1 MFSILD
7 SWPNELAALFVLV
20 IAFLAGFAAKKLVLL
35 LLKSI
40 GLDKAM
46 EKANIAASSRIKAF
60 EFIGRLIYFA
70 VFILFLPWIFW
81 RLGVGNVSE
90 PILGATDFFK
100 THLPDIVASLIVL
113 IVGLFVAKLVKEL
126 SAPIFRKLGADSF
139 LRKIGYVDADDVA
152 ISELLATIIYV
163 LVLVPVA
170 IAALNMLNIQAVSE
184 PTTKMLEQIIIF
196 LPRIA
201 IAIIIIFIGRFIAK
215 LVFMLVE
222 QVLKSIG
229 LDKSTRQVF
238 KTVSLSK
245 IIANIVR
252 LMVLVFFIVEAL
264 NTLQLGGLTQMVYT
278 AFVIIFGAF
287 GIAFGIAFGLGGKN
301 LAERILNKLSDK
313 SDKNKK

>member
-7 SWPNELAALFVLV
+7 SWPNELAALFVLL

-40 GLDKAM
+40 GLEKAM
-46 EKANIAASSRIKAF
+46 EKAKIEAGTRARTF

-90 PILGATDFFK
+90 PILGVTDFFK
-100 THLPDIVASLIVL
+100 THFSDIVASLIVL
-113 IVGLFVAKLVKEL
+113 IVGLFVAKLVREL

-139 LRKIGYVDADDVA
+139 LKKIGYIDADDVA

-163 LVLVPVA
+163 LILVPVA
-170 IAALNMLNIQAVSE
+170 IAALNMLNIEAVSE

-229 LDKSTRQVF
+229 VDKSTRQIF
-238 KTVSLSK
+238 TETSLSR
-245 IIANIVR
+245 IIAHIVQ

-278 AFVIIFGAF
+278 AFVIIFGAL
-287 GIAFGIAFGLGGKN
+287 GIAFAIAFGLGGKG
-301 LAERILNKLSDK
+301 LAERILNKFATKSKDK
-313 SDKNKK
+313 K

>member
-7 SWPNELAALFVLV
+7 SWPNELAALFVLI

-46 EKANIAASSRIKAF
+46 EKANIAPSSRIKAF

-113 IVGLFVAKLVKEL
+113 IVGLFVAKLVREL
-126 SAPIFRKLGADSF
+126 LAPIFRKLGVDSL

-152 ISELLATIIYV
+152 ISELLATIVYV
-163 LVLVPVA
+163 LILVPVA

-201 IAIIIIFIGRFIAK
+201 IAVIIIFIGRFIAK

-229 LDKSTRQVF
+229 LDKSTRTVF
-238 KTVSLSK
+238 AEASLSR

-252 LMVLVFFIVEAL
+252 VMVLIFFIVEAL

-287 GIAFGIAFGLGGKN
+287 GIAFAIAFGLGGKG
-301 LAERILNKLSDK
+301 LAERILNKLADK
-313 SDKNKK
+313 KKKK

>member
-46 EKANIAASSRIKAF
+46 EKANISPESRIKAF

-90 PILGATDFFK
+90 PILGVTDFFK
-100 THLPDIVASLIVL
+100 THFSDIIASLIVL
-113 IVGLFVAKLVKEL
+113 VVGLFVAKLVREL
-126 SAPIFRKLGADSF
+126 LAPILRKLGVDSF
-139 LRKIGYVDADDVA
+139 LKKIGYIDADDVA
-152 ISELLATIIYV
+152 ISELLATVIYV
-163 LVLVPVA
+163 LILVPVA

-201 IAIIIIFIGRFIAK
+201 IAVIIIFIGRFIAK

-229 LDKSTRQVF
+229 LDKSTRAIF
-238 KTVSLSK
+238 TEISLSRV
-245 IIANIVR
+245 IANIVR
-252 LMVLVFFIVEAL
+252 VMVFIFFIVEAL

-278 AFVIIFGAF
+278 VFVIIFGAF
-287 GIAFGIAFGLGGKN
+287 GVAFAIAFGFGGRG
-301 LAERILNKLSDK
+301 LAEKILNKLADK
-313 SDKNKK
+313 KKKK

>member
-1 MFSILD
+1 MLSILD
-7 SWPNELAALFVLV
+7 NWPNELAALFVLI

-35 LLKSI
+35 LLKTI

-46 EKANIAASSRIKAF
+46 EKANIASSSRVKVF

-90 PILGATDFFK
+90 PILGVTDFFK
-100 THLPDIVASLIVL
+100 VHLPDIVASLIVL

-126 SAPIFRKLGADSF
+126 LAPIFRKLGVDSF

-152 ISELLATIIYV
+152 ISELLATIVYV
-163 LVLVPVA
+163 LILVPVA

-201 IAIIIIFIGRFIAK
+201 IAVIIIFIGRFIAK
-215 LVFMLVE
+215 LIFMLVE

-238 KTVSLSK
+238 TEISLSR

-252 LMVLVFFIVEAL
+252 VMVLIFFIVEAL
-264 NTLQLGGLTQMVYT
+264 NTLQLEGLTQMVYT

-287 GIAFGIAFGLGGKN
+287 GIAFAIAFGLGGKD
-301 LAERILNKLSDK
+301 LAEKILNKIS
-313 SDKNKK
+313 SKNKDKK